1 MNLSFK
7 ATPVTTSSLAVN
19 ILLKTLGSGLTII
32 KRFGAP
38 FTENHYILND
48 LVVNQEP
55 SKLGQFIVLTPEDA
69 EILQQPLEEG
79 NSRLLLLVAE
89 SGNLVMAFDLP
100 EEEIQQKLVPML
112 NDGFPLMKSITPLSR
127 PMSNMA
133 PPIQPWNNPAGLN
146 PMPFQGAMD
155 MQFNTQS
162 NALVM
167 NQLRALMSRPS
178 IFSYALSIL
187 SNRPNYPRIT
197 EKGEIYFNGKQ
208 IGKCEIK
215 GNIFINLSQMLKV
228 TFDNSTNVVFDPTVF
243 LNIVEQL
250 VALYTTVIKAAA
262 NTFDISIRFPV
273 PTVES
278 VLDMDGCSLIMD
290 CSGST
295 ISYRLFEL
303 ELPK

>member
-1 MNLSFK
+1 MNQTFN
-7 ATPVTTSSLAVN
+7 ATPVMASSLAVSV
-19 ILLKTLGSGLTII
+19 LLKTLGSGLTII

-38 FTENHYILND
+38 LTENHYVLND
-48 LVVNQEP
+48 LVVNQRP

-79 NSRLLLLVAE
+79 NSRLLLLGAE

-127 PMSNMA
+127 PMPNMA

-146 PMPFQGAMD
+146 PMPFQGATD

-178 IFSYALSIL
+178 VFS
-187 SNRPNYPRIT
+187 
-197 EKGEIYFNGKQ
+197 
-208 IGKCEIK
+208 
-215 GNIFINLSQMLKV
+215 
-228 TFDNSTNVVFDPTVF
+228 
-243 LNIVEQL
+243 
-250 VALYTTVIKAAA
+250 
-262 NTFDISIRFPV
+262 
-273 PTVES
+273 
-278 VLDMDGCSLIMD
+278 
-290 CSGST
+290 
-295 ISYRLFEL
+295 
-303 ELPK
+303 